1 MTSQERH
8 EARFQRRKAKRLERK
23 QARCDS
29 LGPTNKIFSYRKM
42 FFYGKKCCN
51 GVRWK
56 QSVQNF
62 EGHLFSGTAT
72 RRRTVLEQ
80 TWKPKSCSH
89 FTLRERG
96 KIRPIDAPH
105 ITDRQ
110 IHKTLCNEV
119 LIPLYS
125 PSMIYDNGASQRGK
139 GLHWQFKRIKQ
150 QLGWHYRRYGREGA
164 VLLLDLKGFFP
175 NASHALLYQRHRE
188 LILNPELQNLADTV
202 IQYSPCPTPG
212 RGLPLGVEPSQQEMV
227 ALPSKID
234 QWIKCQAHVHCAG
247 HYMDD
252 YYIIVPPD
260 RDAKEI
266 MALIVA
272 KAESLKLTVSKSKSR
287 IVPLTKPFR
296 YCKAKFTLTETGHV
310 VMNGNRD
317 GVKRARRKIKAFR
330 TKIQNGEMS
339 YDDLWTSVN
348 GMLAYF
354 ESYDDHKR
362 VLRLRRLFYSIFG
375 FSPERIE
382 NFRERGKKD
391 EIRCA

>member
-1 MTSQERH
+1 
-8 EARFQRRKAKRLERK
+8 
-23 QARCDS
+23 
-29 LGPTNKIFSYRKM
+29 
-42 FFYGKKCCN
+42 
-51 GVRWK
+51 
-56 QSVQNF
+56 
-62 EGHLFSGTAT
+62 
-72 RRRTVLEQ
+72 
-80 TWKPKSCSH
+80 
-89 FTLRERG
+89 
-96 KIRPIDAPH
+96 
-105 ITDRQ
+105 
-110 IHKTLCNEV
+110 
-119 LIPLYS
+119 
-125 PSMIYDNGASQRGK
+125 MIYNNGASLEGK
-139 GLHWQFKRIKQ
+139 GFEFSKRMLKED
-150 QLGWHYRRYGREGA
+150 LRWHFRRYGRDGNVILIDFKQFFPSVSHEEIFKRHEK
-164 VLLLDLKGFFP
+164 LLL
-175 NASHALLYQRHRE
+175 
-188 LILNPELQNLADTV
+188 NPDIRKIGDDVVNTV
-202 IQYSPCPTPG
+202 SG
-212 RGLPLGVEPSQQEMV
+212 RLGLPLGVEPSQAEMIAFPS
-227 ALPSKID
+227 ALD
-234 QWIKCQAHVHCAG
+234 NFIKCQLSIKCAG

-252 YYIIVPPD
+252 YYVIVPPD

-382 NFRERGKKD
+382 NFRERGKED
-391 EIRCA
+391 EICCA

>member
-29 LGPTNKIFSYRKM
+29 LGPMNKVFSYRKM

-125 PSMIYDNGASQRGK
+125 PSMIYDNGASQKGK

-175 NASHALLYQRHRE
+175 NASHALLYQRHRAGAC
-188 LILNPELQNLADTV
+188 LWAW
-202 IQYSPCPTPG
+202 S
-212 RGLPLGVEPSQQEMV
+212 LPNR
-227 ALPSKID
+227 K
-234 QWIKCQAHVHCAG
+234 WWRYQA
-247 HYMDD
+247 
-252 YYIIVPPD
+252 
-260 RDAKEI
+260 
-266 MALIVA
+266 
-272 KAESLKLTVSKSKSR
+272 KLT
-287 IVPLTKPFR
+287 
-296 YCKAKFTLTETGHV
+296 
-310 VMNGNRD
+310 NG
-317 GVKRARRKIKAFR
+317 
-330 TKIQNGEMS
+330 S
-339 YDDLWTSVN
+339 SVRPMFIAPVITWMIT
-348 GMLAYF
+348 MLSF
-354 ESYDDHKR
+354 PRWMKQS
-362 VLRLRRLFYSIFG
+362 
-375 FSPERIE
+375 
-382 NFRERGKKD
+382 
-391 EIRCA
+391 

>member
-29 LGPTNKIFSYRKM
+29 LGPMNKVFSYRKM

-72 RRRTVLEQ
+72 RRRMVLEQ

-96 KIRPIDAPH
+96 KIRLIDAPH

-125 PSMIYDNGASQRGK
+125 PSMIYDNRASQRGK

-188 LILNPELQNLADTV
+188 LILNPELQNLADTI
-202 IQYSPCPTPG
+202 IQFPHARHRAGACLWVWSLPNRKWWPCPARLTNGSSVRPMFIAPVITWMITMLS
-212 RGLPLGVEPSQQEMV
+212 LPRWMKQS
-227 ALPSKID
+227 
-234 QWIKCQAHVHCAG
+234 
-247 HYMDD
+247 
-252 YYIIVPPD
+252 
-260 RDAKEI
+260 
-266 MALIVA
+266 
-272 KAESLKLTVSKSKSR
+272 
-287 IVPLTKPFR
+287 
-296 YCKAKFTLTETGHV
+296 
-310 VMNGNRD
+310 
-317 GVKRARRKIKAFR
+317 
-330 TKIQNGEMS
+330 
-339 YDDLWTSVN
+339 
-348 GMLAYF
+348 
-354 ESYDDHKR
+354 
-362 VLRLRRLFYSIFG
+362 
-375 FSPERIE
+375 
-382 NFRERGKKD
+382 
-391 EIRCA
+391 